1 MAETNQKKMK
11 KIFVCGKGGSGKTT
25 ITSLLAKTLAGSG
38 VKTIVVD
45 GDGSNPLGIPAML
58 EIEKIPCPL
67 IDFFGGIEKVKCPVD
82 NLKPLTRID
91 DNACIIEKPLSL
103 KEISN
108 YTVQKGALTFL
119 RSGKISQAG
128 GGCTGPMGKI
138 IQDLTIEGQGIIL
151 IDAEAGTEIFG
162 RGIPKYADGVILII
176 DPTIESFAIAKNVNE
191 FCKAMNIA
199 NLWLILNK
207 ISDKDT
213 ESIVRQEIKKK
224 GKIESKIIGVLRCH
238 PELVKAGLGKAKIG
252 ECQGALKEIKE
263 IIKIIKRK
271 KVI

>member
-1 MAETNQKKMK
+1 MAETNQKKMR

-25 ITSLLAKTLAGSG
+25 ITSLLAKTFAGSG

-82 NLKPLTRID
+82 NPKPLTRID
-91 DNACIIEKPLSL
+91 DNASIIEKPLTL

-108 YTVQKGALTFL
+108 YTVQKGALIFL

-138 IQDLTIEGQGIIL
+138 IRDLTIEEQGIIL

-191 FCKAMNIA
+191 FCETMNIG
-199 NLWLILNK
+199 NLWLVLNK
-207 ISDKDT
+207 ISDRKT
-213 ESIVRQEIKKK
+213 EDIMREEMKRI

-238 PELVKAGLGKAKIG
+238 PELVKVGLGRVRID
-252 ECQGALKEIKE
+252 ECKGALKEIKE
-263 IIKIIKRK
+263 ITEIIKRK
-271 KVI
+271 K